1 METIKRMTKKELKE
15 EVKTIIE
22 NLDMDL
28 MELYNTRGELA
39 QNYIKSKDSED
50 HEKISKHLK
59 KIEYLDA
66 ALDNLKKY
74 YKYL

>member
-1 METIKRMTKKELKE
+1 MKTIRRMTKKELKE

-22 NLDMDL
+22 NFDMDL
-28 MELYNTRGELA
+28 MELYNTRGKLA
-39 QNYIKSKDSED
+39 QNYIKSKDSKD